1 MEVRNINPLEIVIR
15 TFEIPH
21 PSAQGSP
28 SMAEWIASPTFHQD
42 VPGKHSRPRDLTGV
56 AVAAATVFVNPKQ
69 TTITKAIVSIL
80 FKLYFLDETI

>member
-1 MEVRNINPLEIVIR
+1 MEVRNIKPLEIVIR

-21 PSAQGSP
+21 PRAQGMPAIPDLTAAAITEVSG
-28 SMAEWIASPTFHQD
+28 Q
-42 VPGKHSRPRDLTGV
+42 HSRLRDLEGV

-69 TTITKAIVSIL
+69 ITITKAIVNIL